1 MAIEAPENRLGAVD
15 PALQRTDA
23 AEQRLTLHGEK
34 IEVSRRRVDT
44 SLVRATRT
52 TRTREQLVEADL
64 SHERVEVERIPIG
77 RTIDSVPPVRQ
88 DGDTTILSVVEE
100 VVVVE
105 RRLVLKEEV
114 HVRRVKTTEH
124 HRETVTLREQEAT
137 VTRTALGAGL
147 SAGPST
153 STNPLSNKD
162 PIR

>member
-77 RTIDSVPPVRQ
+77 RTVDSVPPVRQ

-153 STNPLSNKD
+153 STNPPSNKD